1 MQRQMS
7 LRIGKM
13 TLQQFIDNYLEKH
26 KKQLDMPFGMAY
38 YIKLNT
44 LIEKAEKLYK
54 NRKQYEQNN

>member
-1 MQRQMS
+1 
-7 LRIGKM
+7 M